1 MGGGGGG
8 GGGDKG
14 WREGGRGGTG
24 TKGWREGRREEGDG
38 EEGVERDEGRKRGD
52 DPNNG
57 QLRTQSCT
65 HILLINVR

>member
-1 MGGGGGG
+1 M
-8 GGGDKG
+8 
-14 WREGGRGGTG
+14 EGGRE
-24 TKGWREGRREEGDG
+24 RGDR